1 MSTGWTQ
8 PGLAFP
14 GTFPYAGT
22 SGYAAGSD
30 TSEDRAREDDES
42 GATTRRQRAVL
53 ALVGNAQDTGLTW
66 AELADLG
73 GWHHGQASGALSAL
87 HKSGLVAMLTDRRQ
101 RSHVYVLPAYVAD
114 RPTQPHGSNRHG
126 PTRLVLSADAVT
138 EALAD
143 AGLTGRDAARA
154 RNALRALGL
163 ELTR

>member
-8 PGLAFP
+8 PGLPFP

-30 TSEDRAREDDES
+30 TSEDRARTDDED
-42 GATTRRQRAVL
+42 GTTTRRQRQVL
-53 ALVGNAQDTGLTW
+53 SALDAGGFTGMTW
-66 AELADLG
+66 AELANLT
-73 GWHHGQASGALSAL
+73 GWHHGQASGALSVL
-87 HKSGLVAMLTDRRQ
+87 HKSGLISRLAERRG
-101 RSHVYVLPAYVAD
+101 RCAVYVLPEYVDD

-126 PTRLVLSADAVT
+126 PARYVLDNAAVT
-138 EALAD
+138 AALAD

>member
-1 MSTGWTQ
+1 MTGWDQ
-8 PGLAFP
+8 PRLEFP

-30 TSEDRAREDDES
+30 TSEDRARADDED
-42 GATTRRQRAVL
+42 GTTTRRQRAVL
-53 ALVGNAQDTGLTW
+53 ALLGTAEDRGLTW

-101 RSHVYVLPAYVAD
+101 RSHVYVLPRYVGD
-114 RPTQPHGSNRHG
+114 RETRAHGSHRHDG
-126 PTRLVLSADAVT
+126 PRFVLLERDVT
-138 EALAD
+138 GALAD
-143 AGLTGRDAARA
+143 AGLTGREAARA

>member
-1 MSTGWTQ
+1 MTGWDQ
-8 PGLAFP
+8 PGLEFP

-30 TSEDRAREDDES
+30 TSEDRARADDAS

-53 ALVGNAQDTGLTW
+53 RLLDVTERRGLTW
-66 AELADLG
+66 AELAAIG

-87 HKSGLVAMLTDRRQ
+87 HKSGLVAMLTERRQ
-101 RSHVYVLPAYVAD
+101 RSHVYVLPQHVAD
-114 RPTQPHGSNRHG
+114 RPTRPHGSNRHG

-138 EALAD
+138 TALAD

>member
-1 MSTGWTQ
+1 MSIGWTQ
-8 PGLAFP
+8 ASLPFP

-30 TSEDRAREDDES
+30 TSEARARTDDED
-42 GATTRRQRAVL
+42 GTTTRRQRAVL
-53 ALVGNAQDTGLTW
+53 TLLGAAGERGLTW

-73 GWHHGQASGALSAL
+73 GWHHGQASGALSGL

-101 RSHVYVLPAYVAD
+101 RSHVYVLPVHVEGRDTVA
-114 RPTQPHGSNRHG
+114 HGSNRHA
-126 PTRLVLSADAVT
+126 PARLVLSSDAVT
-138 EALAD
+138 VALAE